1 MQFLVATKF
10 ECEGEFVEFIRNS
23 EGKRRMILRLVSG
36 DTEFKLPGDVRRLF
50 EPRLRPGQA
59 VAVRGLEER
68 DRFTGLIKRVIRD
81 LRLLG
86 QPRPD
91 AERRRSLIEVCGKK
105 NCWKRGG
112 RELWQTAEAALA
124 EAGGAELVRLKTV
137 GCMDACDHAPNLCF
151 DGDLVKHC
159 TTRQVRAIV
168 IEACAA
174 AKPAPRES

>member
-23 EGKRRMILRLVSG
+23 EGKRRLILRLESG
-36 DTEFKLPGDVRRLF
+36 DTEFKLPKEIRQLF
-50 EPRLRPGQA
+50 EPRLQPGQS

-86 QPRPD
+86 KPRPD
-91 AERRRSLIEVCGKK
+91 SARRRSLIEVCGKK
-105 NCWKRGG
+105 NCWKKGG
-112 RELWQTAEAALA
+112 RELWQTAEAALD
-124 EAGGAELVRLKTV
+124 EVGGGEFLRLKTV

-151 DGDLVKHC
+151 DGDLIKHC
-159 TTRQVRAIV
+159 TTRQARAMV
-168 IEACAA
+168 EQACAA
-174 AKPAPRES
+174 GKVPLRP